1 MCSLTPTPP
10 DPLLFNVGRNKGSSH
25 HKAKICFL
33 VPSGAKKSTL
43 KLGGKGGRDCLMNL
57 VLRRTSRGHQAV
69 HDTNLSHVTLAL
81 APMRVRG
88 AKNNYIVSFGRGGS
102 TKLLLSSTKYLM
114 IDSSVP
120 QWFHAPRQ
128 PSRIQVVRPLLPQ
141 ASAKTHISYEG
152 CLWALSFGS
161 SLKAIIRRNYCH
173 LN

>member
-1 MCSLTPTPP
+1 MLDATQEAAITRPSFSFSSP
-10 DPLLFNVGRNKGSSH
+10 GR
-25 HKAKICFL
+25 
-33 VPSGAKKSTL
+33 PKSTL

-102 TKLLLSSTKYLM
+102 TKLLLSSTKYIM

-141 ASAKTHISYEG
+141 ASAKTHISVCLSVCLSG
-152 CLWALSFGS
+152 CLVWFVCRLC
-161 SLKAIIRRNYCH
+161 R
-173 LN
+173 